1 MQIPPSPEPISQMR
15 LAIPQREFGAYIF
28 DCDGTLVD
36 SMPLHLRAW
45 RASFEVHGAP
55 FVFQESR
62 FYARAGVPDRAIV
75 SELNL
80 EHGCDLD
87 ADSVHEVKLA
97 WFIAH
102 LQELQPV
109 VAVAE
114 IVRSLVGRKPMAV
127 ASGSDLAL
135 VEPELIHVGLR
146 SCFEIIITPADV
158 KRGKPAPDMFLLAAE
173 RMGVA
178 PEQCLVFEDGQA
190 GLDAAKAAGMETVF
204 VPSAP

>member
-1 MQIPPSPEPISQMR
+1 
-15 LAIPQREFGAYIF
+15 
-28 DCDGTLVD
+28 
-36 SMPLHLRAW
+36 
-45 RASFEVHGAP
+45 
-55 FVFQESR
+55 
-62 FYARAGVPDRAIV
+62 
-75 SELNL
+75 
-80 EHGCDLD
+80 
-87 ADSVHEVKLA
+87 
-97 WFIAH
+97 
-102 LQELQPV
+102 
-109 VAVAE
+109 
-114 IVRSLVGRKPMAV
+114 
-127 ASGSDLAL
+127 L